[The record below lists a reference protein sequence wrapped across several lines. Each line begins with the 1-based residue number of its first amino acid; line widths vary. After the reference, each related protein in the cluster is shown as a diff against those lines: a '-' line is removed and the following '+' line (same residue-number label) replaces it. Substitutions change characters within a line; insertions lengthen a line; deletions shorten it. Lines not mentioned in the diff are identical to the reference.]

1 MDKLILAVMFALMLS
16 FNVIAG
22 DTVTIIDPAGDL
34 QICKVTE
41 SGVIVC
47 L

>member
-1 MDKLILAVMFALMLS
+1 MNKFLFLIIFLS
-16 FNVIAG
+16 FFSYAAE
-22 DTVTIIDPAGDL
+22 TVTIIDKNGEL